1 MQTNKETANEDVQD
15 GWCQKRAKQCVSL
28 RDGGTDFN
36 VERMFRW
43 VSVWEPA
50 SLAYYVATMYVSAII
65 VHLKIPLT
73 SQTTLSGTS
82 EDLVSPE
89 LDFVTSDPNGSEA
102 TAIDG
107 EDATML
113 CSKAS
118 PGCQCFRETH
128 LLTHPV

>member
-1 MQTNKETANEDVQD
+1 MLCQCKRTKKPPMKMCKMDGVKSVQNSASACAMEGQTSTWNDSD
-15 GWCQKRAKQCVSL
+15 VSL
-28 RDGGTDFN
+28 GFQFSTN
-36 VERMFRW
+36 
-43 VSVWEPA
+43 
-50 SLAYYVATMYVSAII
+50 
-65 VHLKIPLT
+65 IPLT

-89 LDFVTSDPNGSEA
+89 LDFVTSDPNGSET

-107 EDATML
+107 EDGTML
-113 CSKAS
+113 CSKGS

>member
-1 MQTNKETANEDVQD
+1 
-15 GWCQKRAKQCVSL
+15 
-28 RDGGTDFN
+28 
-36 VERMFRW
+36 MFRW
-43 VSVWEPA
+43 VF
-50 SLAYYVATMYVSAII
+50 SLVLSMGACFFGLLCSYHVSAII
-65 VHLKIPLT
+65 VHLNIPLT

-89 LDFVTSDPNGSEA
+89 LDFVTSDPNGSET

-107 EDATML
+107 EDGTML
-113 CSKAS
+113 CSKGS